1 MWCTSAAVLPVAF
14 RFGIGLFI
22 ISSFVRLLV
31 VLSGRWCGRV
41 VFLPFS
47 FYSLSLH
54 TIGIVAV

>member
-31 VLSGRWCGRV
+31 VLSGRESCGV
-41 VFLPFS
+41 SSFFLFIHCH
-47 FYSLSLH
+47 FTRLLSWLYK
-54 TIGIVAV
+54 